1 MLDIGFSI
9 LASNF
14 ATRDVLADCGIDT
27 GTTRVVLTL
36 QDLQKTRFEQ
46 TKPYAGPWPSGTG
59 MGRTKT
65 IDDLVNADL
74 GHARLSQRRNS
85 YFRLAPAI
93 KQFLVAPASLFLLFS
108 LMFSGTGVAQPSV
121 VVIDPGHGGHDRGGI
136 PGQRLAEKVFTL
148 DTAKRLARVLSN
160 RTAIKVVL
168 TRSDDR
174 FVSLE
179 ERTNIANQ
187 YAGRNALFVSI
198 HFNAGLREG
207 AYGIETYYNNQRGYR
222 LATLVHPRVI
232 QAMASADRGIRHRGY
247 RVLRKN
253 RLPAILV
260 ECGFLTN
267 PVEAARITDAHSRE
281 RLARAIA
288 DAILLYD

>member
-1 MLDIGFSI
+1 MTNLF
-9 LASNF
+9 LA
-14 ATRDVLADCGIDT
+14 R
-27 GTTRVVLTL
+27 
-36 QDLQKTRFEQ
+36 
-46 TKPYAGPWPSGTG
+46 
-59 MGRTKT
+59 
-65 IDDLVNADL
+65 
-74 GHARLSQRRNS
+74 
-85 YFRLAPAI
+85 
-93 KQFLVAPASLFLLFS
+93 ASLFLLFS
-108 LMFSGTGVAQPSV
+108 LMFSGTGVAEPSV

-148 DTAKRLARVLSN
+148 DTAKRLARVLRN
-160 RTAIKVVL
+160 HTAIKVVL
-168 TRSDDR
+168 TRSDDT
-174 FVSLE
+174 FVSLT
-179 ERTNIANQ
+179 ERTNIANL